1 MEFGGPYPLGQILDL
16 WFRFFFFFFFLK
28 DLDAYL
34 LLYSS
39 S

>member
-16 WFRFFFFFFFLK
+16 WFRFFFFFFFFFK

-34 LLYSS
+34 LLY
-39 S
+39 